1 MNTSAALKVPARDV
15 EILLVEDN
23 PGDVLLTKEA
33 LDEGKVGNRL
43 HWVKD
48 GVEALNFLEKK
59 PPFTESPTPDMI
71 FLDLNLPRKNGHDV
85 LSFIK
90 SDRRF
95 RRIPVVILTSSKAES
110 DVLLSYDQYA
120 NCYVTKPVDLDKFMS
135 VIQAID
141 HFWLKVVTLPNDEEE
156 T

>member
-1 MNTSAALKVPARDV
+1 MITSTALKMPVKEV

-48 GVEALNFLEKK
+48 GVEALAFLEKK
-59 PPFTESPTPDMI
+59 SPFTEMPTPDVI

-85 LSFIK
+85 LAFIK
-90 SDRRF
+90 SDHRF
-95 RRIPVVILTSSKAES
+95 RRIPVVVLTSSKAES
-110 DVLLSYDQYA
+110 DILLSYDQHA
-120 NCYVTKPVDLDKFMS
+120 NCYITKPVDLDKFMS